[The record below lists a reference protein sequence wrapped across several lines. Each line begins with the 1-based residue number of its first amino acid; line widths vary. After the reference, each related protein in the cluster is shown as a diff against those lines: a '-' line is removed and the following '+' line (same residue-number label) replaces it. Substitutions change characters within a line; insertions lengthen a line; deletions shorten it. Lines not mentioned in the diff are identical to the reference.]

1 MDNST
6 LLAIV
11 GALSALAGVVGKTLV
26 DLRKES
32 NNSSVNKRDD
42 FTVLV
47 EQMKYIIQKGEDK
60 IDEQEKQM
68 EKLHDE
74 NAELRK
80 MFVELRQILDTITI
94 DPDMVEKINAIYN
107 KFKEI

>member
-1 MDNST
+1 VDNST